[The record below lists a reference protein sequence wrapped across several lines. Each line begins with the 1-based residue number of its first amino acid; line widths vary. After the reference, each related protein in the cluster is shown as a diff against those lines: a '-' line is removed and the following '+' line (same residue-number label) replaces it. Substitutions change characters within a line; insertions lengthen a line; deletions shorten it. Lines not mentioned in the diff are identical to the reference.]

1 MTVFSETYTD
11 AYLHSACSLLYTLQP
26 VPSHGPHYDFRIG
39 IKKWSRLDPI
49 ARFVAEMNRSVCPLV
64 VRQVVRDRM

>member
-1 MTVFSETYTD
+1 
-11 AYLHSACSLLYTLQP
+11 LYTLQP

-64 VRQVVRDRM
+64 VR